1 MDCQEVDQTKAL
13 FSPPS
18 DDVYQVQIEC
28 GGKIAFVGTQYGTAI
43 GLHAQR
49 SEQQLHLNYPV

>member
-1 MDCQEVDQTKAL
+1 MDCQEVCQAKAL

-18 DDVYQVQIEC
+18 DDVYEVQIEC
-28 GGKIAFVGTQYGTAI
+28 GGKIAFVGTKCGTAI
-43 GLHAQR
+43 RLHAQR